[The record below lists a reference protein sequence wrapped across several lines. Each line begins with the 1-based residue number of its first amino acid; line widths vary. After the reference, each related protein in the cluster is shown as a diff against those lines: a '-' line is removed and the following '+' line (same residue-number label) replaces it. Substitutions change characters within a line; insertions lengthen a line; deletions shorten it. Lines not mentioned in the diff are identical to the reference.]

1 MKVVCKLE
9 EILAEKEEEG
19 TKITKAEIARKLGIS
34 KQAMTNIAR
43 GKTEPK
49 LKNALMIAHIVGKRI
64 DEIWKLEEI
73 E

>member
-19 TKITKAEIARKLGIS
+19 TKITKAEIARQLGIS

-49 LKNALMIAHIVGKRI
+49 LKNALMIARIVGKRI

>member
-1 MKVVCKLE
+1 MIIEANEKKELCEMKVVCKLE

-19 TKITKAEIARKLGIS
+19 TKITKAEIARQLGIS

-49 LKNALMIAHIVGKRI
+49 
-64 DEIWKLEEI
+64 
-73 E
+73 